1 MTYRILRRPR
11 TRPVALMLA
20 GLMLVSL
27 MLAGATQA
35 RVLEVGP
42 NSPYTQPRM
51 AGEHAQPGDVIRI
64 APGTYQDCM
73 VVTADRVT
81 IEGAGPTTV
90 LANTACRGKGILVIS
105 GRDVTVRTLVLRG
118 ARVADRNG
126 AGIRAEGG
134 NLTIESVQFIDNEN
148 GILTAANQATSVRI
162 RDSVFQSNGKCEP
175 VCAHGIYAGQIAL
188 LRIERSRF
196 RETRVGH
203 HIKSRASRTEII
215 DSEIIDGP
223 DGTASY
229 LIDIPNGGDLLVE
242 RTRLSKGPRAENP
255 TGAIM
260 IGMEGASTPSL
271 FLRIIGNDFVNEMNR
286 PTVFVV
292 NRSRTPAILE
302 GNRISGPARPLDG
315 PGSVKER

>member
-1 MTYRILRRPR
+1 MAYRILILPL
-11 TRPVALMLA
+11 VLVFGLVLA
-20 GLMLVSL
+20 GVC
-27 MLAGATQA
+27 QA

-42 NSPYTQPRM
+42 SGSYTQPRM
-51 AGEHAQPGDVIRI
+51 AGEQAQPGDIIRI
-64 APGTYQDCM
+64 APGTYQDCI

-81 IEGAGPTTV
+81 IEGAGPSTV
-90 LANTACRGKGILVIS
+90 LANTSCRGKGILVIG
-105 GRDVTVRTLVLRG
+105 GRDVTVRTMVLSG

-134 NLTIESVQFIDNEN
+134 NLTVESVQFIDNEN
-148 GILTAANQATSVRI
+148 GILTGANQAASVRI
-162 RDSVFQSNGKCEP
+162 RDSIFQSNGKCEP

-203 HIKSRASRTEII
+203 HIKSRASRTEIV

-223 DGTASY
+223 NGTASY

-242 RTRLSKGPRAENP
+242 RSRLAKGPRAENP

-271 FLRIIGNDFVNEMNR
+271 FLRIIGNEFVNEMNR

-292 NRSRTPAILE
+292 NRARTPAILE
-302 GNRISGPARPLDG
+302 GNRLSGPVRPLEG